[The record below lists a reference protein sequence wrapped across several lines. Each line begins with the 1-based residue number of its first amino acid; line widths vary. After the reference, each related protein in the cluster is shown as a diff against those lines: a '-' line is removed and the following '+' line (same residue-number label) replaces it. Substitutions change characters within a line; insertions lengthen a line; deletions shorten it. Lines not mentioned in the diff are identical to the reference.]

1 MALVGAFIA
10 VEKMLPWKR
19 LANRSVSAA
28 LVLIA
33 VGIALVPGAAP
44 GMPM

>member
-1 MALVGAFIA
+1 

-33 VGIALVPGAAP
+33 VGVVLVPGAMP
-44 GMPM
+44 GMTM